1 MAVDPVGSAPRSVP
15 GAASPSGN
23 GNSFVDDLVRM
34 IQEANQSQVD
44 AAHTAERLMV
54 KGEGSIHE
62 AMLAM
67 SKAEGSFRLLMEM
80 RNRLVDAVQR
90 LLQPQA

>member
-1 MAVDPVGSAPRSVP
+1 MAVSPVGGVSGQAPAIRAP
-15 GAASPSGN
+15 DEGKG
-23 GNSFVDDLVRM
+23 FVDDLVR
-34 IQEANQSQVD
+34 ILREANQTQID
-44 AAHTAERLMV
+44 AAHTAEKLVV

-80 RNRLVDAVQR
+80 RNRLVAAVQR
-90 LLQPQA
+90 LLQPGA

>member
-1 MAVDPVGSAPRSVP
+1 MVIQPVGGASGQAPVIRGP
-15 GAASPSGN
+15 DEGSG
-23 GNSFVDDLVRM
+23 FVDDLVR
-34 IQEANQSQVD
+34 ILREANQTQID
-44 AAHTAERLMV
+44 AAHTAEKLVV

-90 LLQPQA
+90 LLQPGA

>member
-54 KGEGSIHE
+54 KG
-62 AMLAM
+62 
-67 SKAEGSFRLLMEM
+67 
-80 RNRLVDAVQR
+80 RNRGVVR
-90 LLQPQA
+90 GLLGAGRVIGAALRS